1 MTDDNQIPLPAGG
14 FESKSIRRRHSV
26 PPQYDLPPHCIEF
39 YKDDE
44 GFRAWLSA
52 NPNGYVMNNYQRDNG
67 PIPAFRQP
75 ENAMTIHHVTEGAG
89 HLARSDTMSYRKLCC
104 KERKPLDDF
113 KRTVF
118 AALNLSMGTTT

>member
-1 MTDDNQIPLPAGG
+1 MTDHNQIPLPAGG
-14 FESKSIRRRHSV
+14 FEPAKAVKRRHSHPEFEK
-26 PPQYDLPPHCIEF
+26 PPCCIEF

-75 ENAMTIHHVTEGAG
+75 ENAMTIHHVTESAG

-104 KERKPLDDF
+104 KERKPLDYF
-113 KRTVF
+113 KRDVF
-118 AALNLSMGTTT
+118 NALNLSMGITT